1 MTITTAL
8 IQELREKTG
17 AGILDCRQAL
27 EQAHGDLDKAA
38 DLLRQKG
45 LAAAMKRAHRET
57 RNGVLELYTHGDGR
71 VGVMVEVNCETDFVA
86 RTKEFRKF
94 AHEIALQIAANAP
107 RYLRVEDIPQAVLEV
122 ERKEVREKALA
133 DGKPDP
139 AIERILESRMEKY
152 AEEYCLLR
160 QPYIRDET
168 KSVEQLLQE
177 VIATTGENVAIRRFV
192 RWMVGELQEES
203 TGPT

>member
-8 IQELREKTG
+8 IKELREKTG

-107 RYLRVEDIPQAVLEV
+107 RYLRVEDIPQAVLEI

-133 DGKPDP
+133 DGKPD
-139 AIERILESRMEKY
+139 AVIERIFEGRMENY

>member
-8 IQELREKTG
+8 IKELREKTG

-86 RTKEFRKF
+86 RTKEFRQF

-107 RYLRVEDIPQAVLEV
+107 RYLRVEDIPQAVLEI

-133 DGKPDP
+133 DGKPD
-139 AIERILESRMEKY
+139 AVIERIFEGRMENY

>member
-27 EQAHGDLDKAA
+27 EQAHGD
-38 DLLRQKG
+38 
-45 LAAAMKRAHRET
+45 
-57 RNGVLELYTHGDGR
+57 GR

-86 RTKEFRKF
+86 RTKEFRQF

-107 RYLRVEDIPQAVLEV
+107 RYLRVEDIPQAVLEI

-133 DGKPDP
+133 DGKPD
-139 AIERILESRMEKY
+139 AVIERIFEGRMENY